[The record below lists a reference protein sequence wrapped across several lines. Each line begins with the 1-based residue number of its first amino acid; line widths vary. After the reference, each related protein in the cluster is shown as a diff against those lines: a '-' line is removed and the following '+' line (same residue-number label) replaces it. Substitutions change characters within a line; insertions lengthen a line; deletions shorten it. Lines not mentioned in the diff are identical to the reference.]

1 MLIKGEKWACEACIR
16 GHRVS
21 NCQHADR
28 PLSHINKKGR
38 PVSQCPHC
46 RSLRKART
54 THTKCECGEKAHTK
68 AECLVKEPGDNQ
80 AGNRKQCCCSHGA
93 RCTCAA
99 KRDSNLETV
108 PELGPPRSGEASH
121 LGQRR
126 LHIATTKTDDTLPG
140 FSPRHTKNRL
150 SDASK
155 RGVPYSIP
163 RSNTVHVSSGLARRS
178 ADHLPLPETDV
189 EQIGTPGPDSIT
201 SAPRPVRRVRSE
213 HGSPANTPLLGIEDI
228 NNGIPHLDISL
239 APFNATATNPTAG
252 LFDYQ
257 EQSLD
262 QFYSPETDAFPETPI
277 FNVPPVDWSTFG
289 LSYSPNDLR
298 TAFSQPSY
306 ASFDNNNFSH
316 SNLAHSSS
324 GELSEV
330 EDFGLTAGM
339 GLSQPDKLDVHSI
352 SDGSENGMYRLSS
365 SSYVDYSQ
373 SQMLSSSDLQS
384 VDIDAFLKAGAAL
397 SQPPQPFDIVA
408 APTGTGLDHYPVSQ
422 GYSPADNQTFTTTVG
437 DDSLLTTQGGAF
449 VSTEPNNFIWD
460 PATYSMTPSAHEGD
474 IPLQQHTQWF

>member
-38 PVSQCPHC
+38 PISQCPHC
-46 RSLRKART
+46 RGLRKART
-54 THTKCECGEKAHTK
+54 THTKCDCGEKPHTK
-68 AECLVKEPGDNQ
+68 AECPVKDLGDNQ
-80 AGNRKQCCCSHGA
+80 GGNRKQCCCSHGT
-93 RCTCAA
+93 RCVCAA

-108 PELGPPRSGEASH
+108 PELGPPRSGTASH
-121 LGQRR
+121 LSQRR
-126 LHIATTKTDDTLPG
+126 PNIAATKVDDMLPG
-140 FSPRHTKNRL
+140 FPPRYTKSRT

-178 ADHLPLPETDV
+178 ADHLPLSETDV
-189 EQIGTPGPDSIT
+189 GQNGTPLVDSIT
-201 SAPRPVRRVRSE
+201 DARRPVRRVRSE
-213 HGSPANTPLLGIEDI
+213 HGSPAITPLLSIEDM
-228 NNGIPHLDISL
+228 NNGIPHLDISSL
-239 APFNATATNPTAG
+239 VPFGSTNPSSG
-252 LFDYQ
+252 LFDSQ
-257 EQSLD
+257 DPNID
-262 QFYSPETDAFPETPI
+262 QFYSPEAEAFPETPN

-289 LSYSPNDLR
+289 LSYSPNDLQ
-298 TAFSQPSY
+298 TAFSQPPSY
-306 ASFDNNNFSH
+306 ASFENNNFSH

-330 EDFGLTAGM
+330 EDFALAAGM
-339 GLSQPDKLDVHSI
+339 GMPNPDKLDVHSV

-365 SSYVDYSQ
+365 SSYVDFSQ
-373 SQMLSSSDLQS
+373 SQLLSSNDLQS

-397 SQPPQPFDIVA
+397 NQPPQPFDIVA
-408 APTGTGLDHYPVSQ
+408 ASTGMGLDHYPVSQ
-422 GYSPADNQTFTTTVG
+422 DYSSADNQTFVTTVC
-437 DDSLLTTQGGAF
+437 DESLLASHGGGF
-449 VSTEPNNFIWD
+449 VPTEPNNYMWD
-460 PATYSMTPSAHEGD
+460 PATYSMTTSANEEN

>member
-46 RSLRKART
+46 RGLRKART
-54 THTKCECGEKAHTK
+54 THTKCDCGEKPHTK
-68 AECLVKEPGDNQ
+68 AECPSKEPGDNQ
-80 AGNRKQCCCSHGA
+80 AGNRKLCCCSHGT

-108 PELGPPRSGEASH
+108 PELGPPRSGAASQLSQSRPH
-121 LGQRR
+121 VAA
-126 LHIATTKTDDTLPG
+126 INADDVLPG
-140 FSPRHTKNRL
+140 FSPRYSKNRT

-155 RGVPYSIP
+155 RGVPYAIP

-178 ADHLPLPETDV
+178 ADHLPLPEADV
-189 EQIGTPGPDSIT
+189 GQNETLVVDSIT
-201 SAPRPVRRVRSE
+201 NAPHPVRRVRSE
-213 HGSPANTPLLGIEDI
+213 HGSPANTPFPGIE
-228 NNGIPHLDISL
+228 NMSHGIPHLDISL
-239 APFNATATNPTAG
+239 APFDSNNPASG
-252 LFDYQ
+252 LFDSQ
-257 EQSLD
+257 DQNID
-262 QFYSPETDAFPETPI
+262 QFYSPETEAFPETPN

-289 LSYSPNDLR
+289 LSYSPNDLHA
-298 TAFSQPSY
+298 AFSQPPSY

-330 EDFGLTAGM
+330 EDFAFAAGM
-339 GLSQPDKLDVHSI
+339 GMANPDKFDVHSI

-365 SSYVDYSQ
+365 SSHVDFSQ
-373 SQMLSSSDLQS
+373 SQLLSSNDLES

-397 SQPPQPFDIVA
+397 NQPPQPFDIVA
-408 APTGTGLDHYPVSQ
+408 ASTGPGLDHYTVSQ
-422 GYSPADNQTFTTTVG
+422 SYSSPDNQTFATTVS
-437 DDSLLTTQGGAF
+437 DDSLLSRSREAF
-449 VSTEPNNFIWD
+449 VTADPNNFLWD
-460 PATYSMTPSAHEGD
+460 PATYSMTTPANEEN